1 MKKADLH
8 CHSVYSEHPS
18 EWFLQKLGAK
28 ESYTDPM
35 IIYQEAKRQASHQS
49 TIACADWDVVLDDLL
64 GSDQID

>member
-8 CHSVYSEHPS
+8 CHSTYSEHPT

-35 IIYQEAKRQASHQS
+35 FIYN
-49 TIACADWDVVLDDLL
+49 
-64 GSDQID
+64 